1 MKLKYYLRGLGIGVI
16 VTTIIL
22 AISFGGKKDDID
34 NIPEEEVIAKAT
46 MLGMVMPEET
56 EELPTEQQDAVDEIL
71 NSNTEDITQEE
82 TVKDGNTEIPENPV
96 DTADTDVAQ
105 DNAYAAQADED
116 TGEDETSPETQV
128 PYRLVVN
135 RGDVCRTICENLA
148 ANGVIDDAEAFR
160 KYLSEIGYASNIST
174 GNYDIPYQL
183 TYEEIANVLKNG
195 PIEEVQ

>member
-82 TVKDGNTEIPENPV
+82 TVKDGNTEIPEKPV

-105 DNAYAAQADED
+105 DNAYVAQADED